1 MIEISNNNNVFT
13 RISASNHAKGIRE
26 THDYYATEPKAV
38 ELLTEIEDIKP
49 LVLEPC
55 CGEGHI
61 SEVLENKGHNVIST
75 DLIYRGYGAGNIDL
89 YEYHNENG
97 KLYRGD
103 LLVTKDSFDI
113 VTNPPYRYANEMTEH
128 MLSLLNDGGKLIQFL
143 KLTFLESKARKE
155 LFKKYPL
162 KTLHVSSSRLITC
175 KNGDFDKYKSRAVAY
190 GWFVWEKGYE
200 GEPTIKWFN

>member
-1 MIEISNNNNVFT
+1 MLNNHVFT
-13 RISASNHAKGIRE
+13 TIGASNHAKGTRQA
-26 THDYYATEPKAV
+26 HDYYATEPRAV

-61 SEVLENKGHNVIST
+61 SEVLRKTGHKVISS
-75 DLIYRGYGAGNIDL
+75 DLIDRGYGMGFTDIYD
-89 YEYHNENG
+89 YHNENG
-97 KLYRGD
+97 ILYHND
-103 LLVTKDSFDI
+103 KPITDENFDI
-113 VTNPPYRYANEMTEH
+113 VTNPPYRYANDMTEH
-128 MLSLLNDGGKLIQFL
+128 MLNLLNDSGKLIQFL

-190 GWFVWEKGYE
+190 GWFVWEKGYK